1 MADAKRTE
9 VMDCSLESLWDV
21 IIDYE
26 SYPKFV
32 EGAQK
37 ITVLERKGNKAKVQ
51 YELDMLG
58 KKIIYVILTEEVPM
72 KSVKWSKIEGDFF
85 KSIEGSWALKPLG
98 DDQVEA
104 TYTLSVGFPLLVPK
118 TIVNMLVGT
127 QLPTMLKGFEGQA
140 QKRMKKSAKGEK
152 SSKKKDK

>member
-9 VMDCSLESLWDV
+9 VMDCSLEALWEV

-26 SYPKFV
+26 GYPKFV
-32 EGAQK
+32 DGVKK
-37 ITVLERKGNKAKVQ
+37 ITVLERKGSKTRVQ

-58 KKIIYVILTEEVPM
+58 KKITYVILTDEVPM

-98 DDQVEA
+98 DNQVEA

-118 TIVNMLVGT
+118 TIVNMLVGS
-127 QLPTMLKGFEGQA
+127 QLPTMLKGFEAQA
-140 QKRMKKSAKGEK
+140 KKRMKKPAKSG
-152 SSKKKDK
+152 KKGA